1 VIIFDQLKAIIDN
14 LGITDLAAMTI
25 TATKKTVAPPRGMSE
40 RQAAAYWGVSPG
52 TFRKMTRLGLTPPPM
67 DLPGIDRRI
76 YDRLA
81 LDRAIEAR
89 GGASQSTEELKAPLE
104 RAEKVVL

>member
-1 VIIFDQLKAIIDN
+1 METFLAMARGSQILKA
-14 LGITDLAAMTI
+14 
-25 TATKKTVAPPRGMSE
+25 VAPPRGMSE

-52 TFRKMTRLGLTPPPM
+52 TFRKMTRLGLAPPPM

-81 LDRAIEAR
+81 LDRAIESR
-89 GGASQSTEELKAPLE
+89 GGAAPASTPATHDETSADIRKLL
-104 RAEKVVL
+104 

>member
-1 VIIFDQLKAIIDN
+1 MEKF
-14 LGITDLAAMTI
+14 LAMSRSKTLN
-25 TATKKTVAPPRGMSE
+25 TVAPPRGMSE

-52 TFRKMTRLGLTPPPM
+52 TFRKMRRLGLAPPPM

-81 LDRAIEAR
+81 LDRAIESCGGVAPAR
-89 GGASQSTEELKAPLE
+89 VTDTHHETSADIRNETSADLRDL
-104 RAEKVVL
+104 L